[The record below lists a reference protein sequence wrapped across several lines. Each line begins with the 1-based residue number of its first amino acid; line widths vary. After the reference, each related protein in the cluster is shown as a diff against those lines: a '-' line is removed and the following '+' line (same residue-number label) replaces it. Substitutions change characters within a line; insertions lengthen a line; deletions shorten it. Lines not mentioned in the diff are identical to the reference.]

1 MKSEPVAAVSALAEE
16 KGPLRGSAVSGR
28 AQSHGTRQARIM
40 ADEPEDLM
48 LRMLRRMDAKLDRLI
63 DVLALTAAGGMCV
76 TL

>member
-1 MKSEPVAAVSALAEE
+1 
-16 KGPLRGSAVSGR
+16 
-28 AQSHGTRQARIM
+28 M
-40 ADEPEDLM
+40 ADEPEDLT